1 MATYKLTYFPC
12 KALGELVRLVFV
24 QAGVEYENNRLGFF
38 PFGSAEWSSMK
49 KTLPTV
55 GQTLPILEVDG
66 KTLSG
71 HVCISRYLAE
81 KFGLAGRRVRRMQ
94 SWLVLLTQWLT
105 AGVQYYWPTSN
116 RRTKS

>member
-49 KTLPTV
+49 K
-55 GQTLPILEVDG
+55 
-66 KTLSG
+66 S
-71 HVCISRYLAE
+71 
-81 KFGLAGRRVRRMQ
+81 KFLTNTQFAAKYHHAIMLQLYRSQR
-94 SWLVLLTQWLT
+94 VLL
-105 AGVQYYWPTSN
+105 
-116 RRTKS
+116 